1 MTKASFFVAFMLVP
15 VLVLGLMMGACEE
28 SSDTLNAIPT
38 LDPTPKSTVQEP
50 QSNYDYVIVDTGQTT
65 CYDNSG
71 PISCPEPGDSFY
83 GQDAQ
88 YSGTQPNY
96 VDNGDGTVTDLNTGL
111 MWQQDPG
118 EKMTYEEAVAGADTF
133 DLVGYDDWRLPTIK
147 ELYSLIDFSGLDPS
161 GLESAD
167 TSSLVPFIDTG
178 YFVFEYGDE
187 SANERIIDSQYVSS
201 TKYVNTTMNGD
212 ETVFGVN
219 FADGRIK
226 GYGLEIHG
234 SDKTFFVMYVRGNTD
249 YGVNDFV
256 DNGDG
261 TIIDNATGL
270 MWSQT
275 DNGEGMVWE
284 DALEWVQ
291 EKNEEDYLGYSDWR
305 LPNAKE
311 LQSIVDYSRSPATT
325 NSAAIDSIF
334 ECTSIIDE
342 GDDMNYPF
350 YWTSTTH
357 ANMMSGG
364 NAVYIAFGEAL
375 GWMQGPSGEYVLMD
389 VHGAGAQR
397 SDPKI
402 GDPDDYPYGHGPQGD
417 VIRIDNF
424 VRLVRGGDNE
434 VVTGG
439 SVSEENLSEKWPSGR
454 PDQSG
459 MPSEGGLP
467 GREPGQGGMPGGMA
481 PPQEAI
487 DACSDSSEG
496 TPCEFDSPRGTITGT
511 CMKLEDDCMCVPEG
525 GPPRGGP

>member
-1 MTKASFFVAFMLVP
+1 
-15 VLVLGLMMGACEE
+15 MGACEE
-28 SSDTLNAIPT
+28 SSDTLNTTST
-38 LDPTPKSTVQEP
+38 LDPAPKSTAQEP
-50 QSNYDYVIVDTGQTT
+50 QSNYDYVIVDTGQKT
-65 CYDNSG
+65 CYDNSVA
-71 PISCPEPGDSFY
+71 ITYPEEGEAFY

-88 YSGTQPNY
+88 YAGAQPNY
-96 VDNGDGTVTDLNTGL
+96 RDNGDGTVTDLNTGL

-118 EKMTYEEAVAGADTF
+118 EKMTYDEAVAGADTF
-133 DLVGYDDWRLPTIK
+133 NLAGYNDWRLSTIK
-147 ELYSLIDFSGLDPS
+147 ELYSLIEFSGLDPS
-161 GLESAD
+161 GYEGND
-167 TSSLVPFIDTG
+167 TSGLIPFIDTD

-187 SANERIIDSQYVSS
+187 SAGERIIDSQYASS

-234 SDKTFFVMYVRGNTD
+234 SEKTFFVMYVRGNTD

-270 MWSQT
+270 MWPQT
-275 DNGEGMVWE
+275 DSGEGMAWE
-284 DALEWVQ
+284 EALEWVQ
-291 EKNEEDYLGYSDWR
+291 EMNEENYLGYSDWR
-305 LPNAKE
+305 LPDAKE
-311 LQSIVDYSRSPATT
+311 LQSIVDYTRSPTTT
-325 NSAAIDSIF
+325 NSAAIDPVF

-342 GDDMNYPF
+342 GGEMNYPF

-357 ANMMSGG
+357 ANMMGG
-364 NAVYIAFGEAL
+364 GSAIYITFGEAL
-375 GWMQGPSGEYVLMD
+375 GWMQSPFGGDYTLMD

-402 GDPDDYPYGHGPQGD
+402 GDPDDYPYGYGPQGD

-434 VVTGG
+434 VVTG
-439 SVSEENLSEKWPSGR
+439 SSAPEENLSEKWPSGR
-454 PDQSG
+454 PPQSG
-459 MPSEGGLP
+459 TPFEGGLP

-487 DACSDSSEG
+487 NVCSDSSEG
-496 TPCEFDSPRGTITGT
+496 TPCEFESPRGTVIGT
-511 CMKLEDDCMCVPEG
+511 CMKLEDECICVPEG